1 MDSSNIVTH
10 RNPVANQVSPAA
22 FIIYRPETKP
32 AKNSVF
38 YNEEAWRILSFS
50 ISDITEKKG
59 KAPFPD
65 ISAFCSKWKG
75 LYDKILAEQNITSQ
89 DGNREVFIDVFQ
101 SHRRKYAVRAIELSG
116 NPSNIQKHEKQY
128 LFTLER
134 VCHNNVNLSKN
145 IRQWSL
151 NKREQEIVQ
160 LILADRCNKEIAGA
174 LGLSL
179 NTVKGYLKLLMRK
192 LGASSRA
199 GIISILLTGKP
210 SQSS

>member
-1 MDSSNIVTH
+1 MDTSN
-10 RNPVANQVSPAA
+10 RNQVANTLSPPA
-22 FIIYRPETKP
+22 FIIYHPEAKT

-50 ISDITEKKG
+50 MSDIPEKKG
-59 KAPFPD
+59 KDSFPD

-75 LYDKILAEQNITSQ
+75 LYDKKLAEQKAASH
-89 DGNREVFIDVFQ
+89 DGNDGGCIVDLLR
-101 SHRRKYAVRAIELSG
+101 SYRRQYAVRATVLSG
-116 NPSNIQKHEKQY
+116 SPSHTTQKHEKQY

-134 VCHNNVNLSKN
+134 VCPSNVNLPR
-145 IRQWSL
+145 IFRQWSL

-160 LILADRCNKEIAGA
+160 LLLADRSNKEMAGA

-192 LGASSRA
+192 LGVNSRA

-210 SQSS
+210 RQVS